1 MDFTM
6 NEQLEDWITRFQK
19 DKDIE
24 ALANLKD
31 YCYYM
36 IEPLIEEFTEK
47 YGEDAGELLRLKWD
61 KRFYFIFTKYQLNVG
76 LPLDSFVKNTYRFY
90 FMQVLKKA
98 GY

>member
-1 MDFTM
+1 M
-6 NEQLEDWITRFQK
+6 NEQILDWITRFQR

-24 ALANLKD
+24 ALAHLKD
-31 YCYYM
+31 YCFAM

-47 YGEDAGELLRLKWD
+47 YGEEAGQLLRLKWD
-61 KRFYFIFTKYQLNVG
+61 KRFYFIFTKYQVNVG
-76 LPLDSFVKNTYRFY
+76 LPLDTFVQNTYRFY